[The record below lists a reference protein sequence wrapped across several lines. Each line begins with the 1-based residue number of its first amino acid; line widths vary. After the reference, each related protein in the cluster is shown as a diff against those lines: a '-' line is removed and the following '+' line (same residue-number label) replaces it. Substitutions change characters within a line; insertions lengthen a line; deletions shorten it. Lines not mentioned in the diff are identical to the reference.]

1 MDAKAKALRSD
12 LMQLLEKMEQK
23 MREEVMYR
31 YMEFDERI
39 IYEILLESE
48 EKRTIPINPPP
59 KKVSKVMREEYRHW
73 P

>member
-59 KKVSKVMREEYRHW
+59 KKVTKVMREEYRHW

>member
-59 KKVSKVMREEYRHW
+59 KRVSKVMREEYRHW